1 MEENTNQVQEQ
12 TAVEEQGKTFS
23 QEDVNRIVGER
34 LAKEKAKNES
44 DWQQREQDLQ
54 RRELQMTA
62 KEYLS
67 EKNIPVEL
75 LDALNYTD
83 EETLQKSVLL
93 HSPLINWIVTKLC
106 VICKP
111 LLHLKDKSVKLLCQ
125 RLTLMCITLCVQ
137 KQVQSQ
143 RQKH

>member
-1 MEENTNQVQEQ
+1 MEETTNQVQEQ
-12 TAVEEQGKTFS
+12 TAVETEGKTFS

-62 KEYLS
+62 KEYLN

-83 EETLQKSVLL
+83 EETLQKSVEIIEKFIEEKAQEATPKFVGIEPIQGLEFSRSTL
-93 HSPLINWIVTKLC
+93 SGNDYGLR
-106 VICKP
+106 
-111 LLHLKDKSVKLLCQ
+111 Q
-125 RLTLMCITLCVQ
+125 AMRLP
-137 KQVQSQ
+137 
-143 RQKH
+143 

>member
-34 LAKEKAKNES
+34 LAKEKAKNDA

-54 RRELQMTA
+54 RRELHMTA

-83 EETLQKSVLL
+83 EETLQKSVEIIEKFIEEKAQEATPKFVGIEPIQGLEFSRSTL
-93 HSPLINWIVTKLC
+93 SGNDYGLR
-106 VICKP
+106 
-111 LLHLKDKSVKLLCQ
+111 Q
-125 RLTLMCITLCVQ
+125 AMRLP
-137 KQVQSQ
+137 
-143 RQKH
+143 

>member
-12 TAVEEQGKTFS
+12 TAIETEGKTFS

-54 RRELQMTA
+54 KRELRMTA
-62 KEYLS
+62 KEYLN

-83 EETLQKSVLL
+83 EETLQKSVEIIEKFIEEKTQEAKR
-93 HSPLINWIVTKLC
+93 PKIVEIGQ
-106 VICKP
+106 ICGPTPGAPIGNDDEAIRKAM
-111 LLHLKDKSVKLLCQ
+111 
-125 RLTLMCITLCVQ
+125 RLP
-137 KQVQSQ
+137 
-143 RQKH
+143 

>member
-12 TAVEEQGKTFS
+12 TAVETEGKTFS

-62 KEYLS
+62 KEYLN

-83 EETLQKSVLL
+83 EETLQKSVEIIEKFIEEKAQEATPKFVGIEPIQGLEFSRSTL
-93 HSPLINWIVTKLC
+93 SGNDYGLR
-106 VICKP
+106 
-111 LLHLKDKSVKLLCQ
+111 Q
-125 RLTLMCITLCVQ
+125 AMRLP
-137 KQVQSQ
+137 
-143 RQKH
+143 

>member
-1 MEENTNQVQEQ
+1 MEQTTNQVQEQ
-12 TAVEEQGKTFS
+12 QAVETEGKTFS

-62 KEYLS
+62 KEYLN

-83 EETLQKSVLL
+83 EETLQKSVEIIEKFIEEKAQEATPKFVGIEPVQGLEFSRSTL
-93 HSPLINWIVTKLC
+93 SGNDYGLR
-106 VICKP
+106 
-111 LLHLKDKSVKLLCQ
+111 Q
-125 RLTLMCITLCVQ
+125 AMRLP
-137 KQVQSQ
+137 
-143 RQKH
+143 

>member
-12 TAVEEQGKTFS
+12 TAIETEGKTFS

-67 EKNIPVEL
+67 EKKYACGVIGRTQLHRRRNI
-75 LDALNYTD
+75 
-83 EETLQKSVLL
+83 
-93 HSPLINWIVTKLC
+93 TKE
-106 VICKP
+106 
-111 LLHLKDKSVKLLCQ
+111 
-125 RLTLMCITLCVQ
+125 R
-137 KQVQSQ
+137 
-143 RQKH
+143 

>member
-44 DWQQREQDLQ
+44 DWQQRERDLQ

-62 KEYLS
+62 KEYLN

-75 LDALNYTD
+75 LDALSYTD
-83 EETLQKSVLL
+83 EETLQKSVEIIEKFIEEKAQEATPKFVGIEPIQGLEFSRSTL
-93 HSPLINWIVTKLC
+93 SGNDYGLR
-106 VICKP
+106 
-111 LLHLKDKSVKLLCQ
+111 Q
-125 RLTLMCITLCVQ
+125 AMRLP
-137 KQVQSQ
+137 
-143 RQKH
+143 

>member
-1 MEENTNQVQEQ
+1 MEENTNQVQGQ

-67 EKNIPVEL
+67 EKNMPVEL

-83 EETLQKSVLL
+83 EETLQKSVEIIEKFVEEKKKEV
-93 HSPLINWIVTKLC
+93 PPTKFIGIEPVQGLEFSRST
-106 VICKP
+106 
-111 LLHLKDKSVKLLCQ
+111 LSGNDYGLRQ
-125 RLTLMCITLCVQ
+125 AMRLP
-137 KQVQSQ
+137 
-143 RQKH
+143 

>member
-67 EKNIPVEL
+67 EKNMPVEL

-83 EETLQKSVLL
+83 EETLQKS
-93 HSPLINWIVTKLC
+93 C
-106 VICKP
+106 
-111 LLHLKDKSVKLLCQ
+111 
-125 RLTLMCITLCVQ
+125 
-137 KQVQSQ
+137 
-143 RQKH
+143 

>member
-34 LAKEKAKNES
+34 LVKEKAKNES

-62 KEYLS
+62 KEYLN
-67 EKNIPVEL
+67 EKTCLWSYWTLSTTQTKKHCKRALRL
-75 LDALNYTD
+75 LKNL
-83 EETLQKSVLL
+83 LKKKHRKPKSQKLSRLDKYAVRHQAHQSV
-93 HSPLINWIVTKLC
+93 T
-106 VICKP
+106 
-111 LLHLKDKSVKLLCQ
+111 
-125 RLTLMCITLCVQ
+125 MM
-137 KQVQSQ
+137 KQ
-143 RQKH
+143 

>member
-34 LAKEKAKNES
+34 LAKEKAKNDA

-54 RRELQMTA
+54 KRELRMTA
-62 KEYLS
+62 KEYLN

-75 LDALNYTD
+75 LDALSYTD
-83 EETLQKSVLL
+83 EETLQKSVEIIEKFIEEKAQGATPKFVGIEPVQGLEFSRSTL
-93 HSPLINWIVTKLC
+93 SGNDYGLR
-106 VICKP
+106 
-111 LLHLKDKSVKLLCQ
+111 Q
-125 RLTLMCITLCVQ
+125 AMRLP
-137 KQVQSQ
+137 
-143 RQKH
+143 

>member
-12 TAVEEQGKTFS
+12 TAVETEGKTFS

-54 RRELQMTA
+54 KRELRMTA
-62 KEYLS
+62 KEYLN

-75 LDALNYTD
+75 LNALNYTD
-83 EETLQKSVLL
+83 EETLQKSVEIIEKFVEEKKKEVPPIKFVGVEPVEGLPFS
-93 HSPLINWIVTKLC
+93 HSMSNNNSIFGEDYGLRQAMKL
-106 VICKP
+106 P
-111 LLHLKDKSVKLLCQ
+111 
-125 RLTLMCITLCVQ
+125 
-137 KQVQSQ
+137 
-143 RQKH
+143 